1 MPRRSRRY
9 RPLIGS
15 MGSLPKCDMQ
25 YSITIWCTS
34 TLLTGTTGT
43 TPQGSLWNSL
53 TMEPQSTTI
62 VVDAIPRRS
71 WPEILAALSS
81 LLELSQGQFTLVFV
95 VYEWPSQRQRIVSS
109 LQQTLHELYGWTLV
123 SVSLQDPALDLRN
136 LSGRF
141 FETLQEI
148 AQRQS
153 PSYDAVLLLDW
164 EQRLAPDQPPERQ
177 PSTSLVG
184 VFNVGRHLLEKTFAC
199 PVVVLVPQTAMRVLM
214 QLAPDFVSW
223 QSGAFFVP
231 YDEPALEAELR
242 AAVTEV
248 QTVPSQQ
255 HEAALERLE
264 ASLRDILAA
273 DDTTLPVELI
283 AEALSAA
290 AELSL
295 KLG

>member
-1 MPRRSRRY
+1 
-9 RPLIGS
+9 
-15 MGSLPKCDMQ
+15 
-25 YSITIWCTS
+25 
-34 TLLTGTTGT
+34 
-43 TPQGSLWNSL
+43 
-53 TMEPQSTTI
+53 MEPQSTTI
-62 VVDAIPRRS
+62 VVDVIPQRP
-71 WPEILAALSS
+71 WPETLKALSS
-81 LLELSQGQFTLVFV
+81 LLELSWGQFTLVFV
-95 VYEWPSQRQRIVSS
+95 VYEWPSQRQRIVTS
-109 LQQTLHELYGWTLV
+109 LQQKLHDWTLV

-141 FETLQEI
+141 FETLREI

-214 QLAPDFVSW
+214 QLAPGFVSW

-231 YDEPALEAELR
+231 YDKPALEAELR

-248 QTVPSQQ
+248 
-255 HEAALERLE
+255 
-264 ASLRDILAA
+264 
-273 DDTTLPVELI
+273 
-283 AEALSAA
+283 
-290 AELSL
+290 
-295 KLG
+295 